1 MKKLLL
7 LASLAV
13 SLFSSEI
20 LNYNIY
26 NRTDRVDIM
35 FTFDT
40 PYIDKIK
47 EQQTSKNIVITLEGA
62 LMQTPKFQTISS
74 NIIKA
79 IKIIPLEDAT
89 QIIVKKSTSDV
100 KMIAAK
106 TKDSYGLRL
115 RFKTRVASAQ
125 MQTNRQNP
133 FDALPT
139 KKDTPISTSY
149 IIVVTLLFIG
159 VIVLFFINK
168 KVRTKSAAPQKD
180 SWLFKA
186 ASSLEPQQQATTK
199 KQPSTM
205 QEPTITFQKKID
217 EHNSI
222 VLIEYGS
229 RSYLALSGNSN
240 ALLDKFEDNKPTTQE
255 EFEHI
260 LQQRDQELD
269 DFLRVAN
276 KTHPQTQDDI
286 LQAYKTKAA
295 TLSYEE
301 NL

>member
-1 MKKLLL
+1 MKKLLF

-35 FTFDT
+35 LTFDT
-40 PYIDKIK
+40 PYQDKIK

-62 LMQTPKFQTISS
+62 LMQNPKFQTISS

-79 IKIIPLEDAT
+79 IKIIPLEDST
-89 QIIVKKSTSDV
+89 QIIVKKSTSNV

-115 RFKTRVASAQ
+115 RFKSRVASTQ
-125 MQTNRQNP
+125 MQSDAQDP
-133 FDALPT
+133 FAALPT
-139 KKDTPISTSY
+139 KKDTPISANY

-168 KVRTKSAAPQKD
+168 KIRAKISKTPAQD

-186 ASSLEPQQQATTK
+186 ASSLQQQKIQPTK
-199 KQPSTM
+199 QQQNTM
-205 QEPTITFQKKID
+205 EPTIKFQKQID
-217 EHNSI
+217 EHNSV

-255 EFEHI
+255 EFEYI
-260 LQQRDQELD
+260 LHQRDQELD
-269 DFLRVAN
+269 DFLKVAN
-276 KTHPQTQDDI
+276 TTNLQTKEDI
-286 LQAYKTKAA
+286 LQEYKTKAA

>member
-47 EQQTSKNIVITLEGA
+47 EQQTPKNIVITLEGA
-62 LMQTPKFQTISS
+62 LMQNPKFQTISS

-79 IKIIPLEDAT
+79 IKIVPLEDAT
-89 QIIVKKSTSDV
+89 QIIVKKSTSNV

-125 MQTNRQNP
+125 MQTNTQNP

-168 KVRTKSAAPQKD
+168 KVRAKTTTPQKD

-186 ASSLEPQQQATTK
+186 ASSLQPQQTTPK

-217 EHNSI
+217 ENNSI

-286 LQAYKTKAA
+286 LQAYKAKAA